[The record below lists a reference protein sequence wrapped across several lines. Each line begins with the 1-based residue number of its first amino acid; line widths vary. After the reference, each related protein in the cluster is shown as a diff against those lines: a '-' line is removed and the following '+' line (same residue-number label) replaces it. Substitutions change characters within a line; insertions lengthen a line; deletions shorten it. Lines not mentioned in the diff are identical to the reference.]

1 MAELAQKCRLLST
14 ELTELRQSLAAEHQ
28 HRTHAEELL
37 RQAQD
42 QLVMQQQL
50 TARTGEQ
57 VSLASAGDLATAHTG
72 DWTSECS
79 IKLQMEVD
87 R

>member
-1 MAELAQKCRLLST
+1 MCRVAELEQRCRLLGT

-28 HRTHAEELL
+28 QRTHAEEML
-37 RQAQD
+37 RQAQE

-57 VSLASAGDLATAHTG
+57 VSL
-72 DWTSECS
+72 
-79 IKLQMEVD
+79 K
-87 R
+87 